1 MVARQRLPS
10 GGIVEP
16 MLAKQIDA
24 LPTRLA
30 GRRLLFEPKW
40 DGWRALTT
48 VDRHGEI
55 GVWSRRGT
63 AYKKS
68 FPEVVFAA
76 KNYLPPDTVIDGELV
91 CWRDGRLDFGGVQQR
106 NNISVEMAAQL
117 AAEQPCHF
125 IVFDVLRLAGDTM
138 VDRPLHER
146 RAALAELFAEIPAT
160 SAMALCMQ
168 TDDLDTARDW
178 MSSLAKVGV
187 EGIVI
192 KPAASKYFPGQR
204 GWEKVKYYAT
214 TEFVI
219 GGTTGSLN
227 RPEQLELG
235 RYSSETGEL
244 TLIGRTVPL
253 HATDAKKVAAQLKPA
268 GPDHPWPDK
277 LPGGWHNSDE
287 IDYVRVEPDVVVE
300 VRVDTAAQAGR
311 WRHGLRFVRIRED
324 VTPADIPRDMDIA

>member
-1 MVARQRLPS
+1 
-10 GGIVEP
+10 

-24 LPTRLA
+24 LPARLA

-48 VDRHGEI
+48 VDRRGEI
-55 GVWSRRGT
+55 GIWSRRGT

-68 FPEVVFAA
+68 FPEVVSAA
-76 KNYLPPDTVIDGELV
+76 KKHLPPDTVIDGELV

-106 NNISVEMAAQL
+106 NNVSAELAAKL

-125 IVFDVLRLAGDTM
+125 IAFDVLRLAGETL
-138 VDRPLHER
+138 VDQPLHDR
-146 RAALAELFAEIPAT
+146 RAALTELFADIPPT

-168 TDDLDTARDW
+168 TDELETAREW

-192 KPAASKYFPGQR
+192 KPAVSKYLPGQR
-204 GWEKVKYYAT
+204 GWEKVKYYTT
-214 TEFVI
+214 TEFII
-219 GGTTGSLN
+219 GGITGTLQ
-227 RPEQLELG
+227 RPEQLELA
-235 RYSSETGEL
+235 RFSTETGEL

-253 HATDAKKVAAQLKPA
+253 RTADAKKVAARLKPA
-268 GPDHPWPDK
+268 GPDHPWPER
-277 LPGGWHNSDE
+277 LPGGWHTSSE
-287 IDYVRVEPDVVVE
+287 IEYIRVEPDVVVE

-311 WRHGLRFVRIRED
+311 WRHGLRFLRIRD
-324 VTPADIPRDMDIA
+324 DLAPADIARDMDIS

>member
-1 MVARQRLPS
+1 MVAQQRLPAN
-10 GGIVEP
+10 GIVEP
-16 MLAKQIDA
+16 MLARHIDA
-24 LPTRLA
+24 LPTRLS
-30 GRRLLFEPKW
+30 GRQLLFEPKW

-48 VDRHGEI
+48 VDKNGAVGI
-55 GVWSRRGT
+55 WSRRGT

-76 KNYLPPDTVIDGELV
+76 KNHVPPDTVVDGELV

-106 NNISVEMAAQL
+106 NNISTELAAQL

-125 IVFDVLRLAGDTM
+125 IAFDILRLSGETLI
-138 VDRPLHER
+138 DRPFAER
-146 RAALAELFAEIPAT
+146 RAALTELFADIPAT

-168 TDDLDTARDW
+168 TDDLDTAREW
-178 MSSLAKVGV
+178 MSSLAQVGV

-192 KPAASKYFPGQR
+192 KPAQSKYVPGQR

-214 TEFVI
+214 TEFVV
-219 GGTTGSLN
+219 GGITGTLS

-235 RYSSETGEL
+235 RFSSETGEF

-253 HATDAKKVAAQLKPA
+253 QPSDAKKLAARLRPA
-268 GPDHPWPDK
+268 GPDHPWPEK
-277 LPGGWHNSDE
+277 LPGGWHTSTE
-287 IDYVRVEPDVVVE
+287 IDYVRVEPDIVVE

-311 WRHGLRFVRIRED
+311 WRHGLRFLRIRED
-324 VTPADIPRDMDIA
+324 VEPADIPRDMDIS